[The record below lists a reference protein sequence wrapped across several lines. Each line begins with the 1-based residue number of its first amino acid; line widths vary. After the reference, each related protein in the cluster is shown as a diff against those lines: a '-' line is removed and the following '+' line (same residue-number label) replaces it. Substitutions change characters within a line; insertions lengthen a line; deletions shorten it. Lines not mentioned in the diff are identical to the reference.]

1 MRVCVLYAGAG
12 SGATALKRIA
22 EALAK
27 GIQENGNTVDLFD
40 MSLEE
45 GRKISFYDYVVIGT
59 EATTFFGGKIPSTV
73 QSFSS
78 ERRYGQW
85 QAMYGVCP
93 QKRHAFP
100 KDIVHVDECHGK
112 RRHVPEDQRCVAQ

>member
-1 MRVCVLYAGAG
+1 MRVQG

-40 MSLEE
+40 MALEE
-45 GRKISFYDYVVIGT
+45 GSEDFLLRLCGHWNGSNHVLWW
-59 EATTFFGGKIPSTV
+59 ENTFHRPII
-73 QSFSS
+73 SS